1 MKITV
6 RPKLSE
12 VMEAKGWKQVP
23 LSEASEIP
31 QGSISRFDKNERHLD
46 WRVLAIANAPV
57 EIYG

>member
-23 LSEASEIP
+23 LSEASV
-31 QGSISRFDKNERHLD
+31 RKA
-46 WRVLAIANAPV
+46 VLADSIRTKGISTGAFSQ
-57 EIYG
+57 